1 MIIIGLAGGKPCDR
15 HEIAQRLVRFGN
27 QHLQEWQGSES
38 AKEAPRVRDLS
49 IALAEANRNRSLGGL
64 IVSNV
69 MTEAEADE
77 IRRFGGVMWHVM
89 GKPSESVR
97 IGLDDPKVTSM
108 QGGCRHFRD
117 ALEQFSE
124 HLLQI
129 AAAH

>member
-15 HEIAQRLVRFGN
+15 HEIAQRLVRFGA
-27 QHLQEWQGSES
+27 QRMQEWQGSES

-49 IALAEANRNRSLGGL
+49 IALAEANRNRALGGL
-64 IVSNV
+64 VISNV

-77 IRRFGGVMWHVM
+77 IRRFGGVIWHVM

-97 IGLDDPKVTSM
+97 IRLEDPKVTSM

-117 ALEQFSE
+117 ALEALSE
-124 HLLQI
+124 HLLSI